1 MPPTLTAFRPVFG
14 HVTGIEHL
22 KTFKVLIFFAESCIA
37 VASDMIG
44 YFQNILFFVFRES
57 SNVCLSLGESLH
69 GTDDESERE
78 PEDDYDIDN
87 DFFVPHGY
95 LSDEEMQ
102 ANEDDFEF
110 DNDPENNKDKKLKLI
125 QEKFNDEMKKP
136 THKLK
141 PRLIGLIWLNVDGS
155 KPDNCSNGVW
165 DLFNANAMYV
175 DRASIKIEPAQ
186 TTDVNSDEETTNK
199 PRRLRIGE
207 KEVPDLI
214 RLING
219 NQNNCNFLVREF
231 QAYINKTQP
240 GQREYSNTSVKQ
252 KIRELAFWQACPE
265 KGPMFEKMCWYV
277 TRETC
282 KRYGV
287 NDIQLPNAWV
297 YTIPPR
303 KAAECEDKEKNEE
316 QPNAPLD
323 GVIEI
328 DDDSNSCGLSGL
340 TPQLVAQA
348 SSKPTNY
355 NIAKFIRVL
364 SEEEKK
370 KQFDPITLRREST
383 EQLALVDKQ
392 QPNIES
398 TVAKDK
404 PVNKPK
410 KRASLLMSVPIG
422 QEISQKMKS
431 TLVTQ
436 YLENNTKKRSGSQN
450 DANKDGNKSQPSE
463 NDVILIE

>member
-1 MPPTLTAFRPVFG
+1 MDQWNRG
-14 HVTGIEHL
+14 
-22 KTFKVLIFFAESCIA
+22 
-37 VASDMIG
+37 
-44 YFQNILFFVFRES
+44 NI
-57 SNVCLSLGESLH
+57 SNFSGNRSTGESLH
-69 GTDDESERE
+69 GTDDESEKE

-102 ANEDDFEF
+102 ENEDDF
-110 DNDPENNKDKKLKLI
+110 DCNNDPENNKVKLKLI
-125 QEKFNDEMKKP
+125 QEKFNDEMKKQ

-141 PRLIGLIWLNVDGS
+141 PRLIGLIWMSLDGG

-165 DLFNANAMYV
+165 DLFNANAMLSNGP
-175 DRASIKIEPAQ
+175 SIKIEPPN
-186 TTDVNSDEETTNK
+186 VEVHSDDEPTNK
-199 PRRLRIGE
+199 PRRLKIGE
-207 KEVPDLI
+207 KELPDLI

-231 QAYINKTQP
+231 QAHINKTQQ
-240 GQREYSNTSVKQ
+240 GQREFSNTSIKQ
-252 KIRELAFWQACPE
+252 KIKELAFWQSCPE

-277 TRETC
+277 SRDTC

-287 NDIQLPNAWV
+287 NDITLPNTWV

-303 KAAECEDKEKNEE
+303 KAVECDEKGEHTENKE
-316 QPNAPLD
+316 QTPLD
-323 GVIEI
+323 GIIEI

-370 KQFDPITLRREST
+370 KQFHPITLRRDSAD
-383 EQLALVDKQ
+383 LLMADKQ
-392 QPNIES
+392 PSIES
-398 TVAKDK
+398 SSATRQTAK
-404 PVNKPK
+404 PASTTK

-422 QEISQKMKS
+422 QEIPQKMKT

-436 YLENNTKKRSGSQN
+436 YLENSAKKRNRNG
-450 DANKDGNKSQPSE
+450 DDGDKNGDKKGAPE
-463 NDVILIE
+463 TEVIVLE

>member
-1 MPPTLTAFRPVFG
+1 M
-14 HVTGIEHL
+14 
-22 KTFKVLIFFAESCIA
+22 
-37 VASDMIG
+37 
-44 YFQNILFFVFRES
+44 
-57 SNVCLSLGESLH
+57 H

-102 ANEDDFEF
+102 ANEDDFDY

-125 QEKFNDEMKKP
+125 QEKFNDDMKKP

-141 PRLIGLIWLNVDGS
+141 PRLIGLIWLNVDGR

-175 DRASIKIEPAQ
+175 DRPSIKIEPAQ
-186 TTDVNSDEETTNK
+186 TIDANSDEEPATK
-199 PRRLRIGE
+199 RCLRIGE

-231 QAYINKTQP
+231 QAHINKMQQ
-240 GQREYSNTSVKQ
+240 GQREYSNKSIKE
-252 KIRELAFWQACPE
+252 KIKELAFWQACPE
-265 KGPMFEKMCWYV
+265 QGPMFGKKCWYV
-277 TRETC
+277 SRDTC

-287 NDIQLPNAWV
+287 NDVQLPNAWV

-303 KAAECEDKEKNEE
+303 KAAECEDKDKSAEPSK
-316 QPNAPLD
+316 APLD

-328 DDDSNSCGLSGL
+328 DDDSNSCGPSGL

-348 SSKPTNY
+348 SSKPNNY

-370 KQFDPITLRREST
+370 KQFHPITLRREST
-383 EQLALVDKQ
+383 EQIALADKQ
-392 QPNIES
+392 LPNNEPTSADDQPM
-398 TVAKDK
+398 
-404 PVNKPK
+404 NKPK
-410 KRASLLMSVPIG
+410 KRAKLLMSVPIG

-436 YLENNTKKRSGSQN
+436 YLESNTRTKSAKP
-450 DANKDGNKSQPSE
+450 DDGNKNGNKPRSADA
-463 NDVILIE
+463 DVILID